1 MFNIDKELKKLPEK
15 HGVYIMRLN
24 LRLNKYEEHSMKA
37 KIKNSRIQSDLS
49 IERTKMANR
58 RTLLAYIRSVV
69 GLIVA
74 GAGLMEFIDSAV
86 WMAIGIG
93 CIVLA
98 PNILIFGLY
107 DYFHMKKLIQME
119 KDFLEEETE
128 EN

>member
-1 MFNIDKELKKLPEK
+1 
-15 HGVYIMRLN
+15 
-24 LRLNKYEEHSMKA
+24 MKA

-58 RTLLAYIRSVV
+58 RTLLAYVRSVV

-98 PNILIFGLY
+98 PIILIFGLY

-119 KDFLEEETE
+119 KDFLKEETE